1 MSKKVFR
8 VPGEDKSMFNMLPDE
23 HNKLLNYV
31 LESNK
36 KLEKLA
42 EDYNKIIKQIETL
55 IEAKEAIIKD
65 GNISSFNLYMRGNNN
80 HIINYNL
87 EDTRHNDEVKSA
99 MLHVVDILIGERN
112 KKLAGL
118 SVEIHDI
125 LKNYKVKE

>member
-1 MSKKVFR
+1 MSKKVFK
-8 VPGEDKSMFNMLPDE
+8 VPGEDKSMFNMLPAE

-65 GNISSFNLYMRGNNN
+65 GNISSFNLYMRDNNN

-87 EDTRHNDEVKSA
+87 EDTRHNDEVKFA

-125 LKNYKVKE
+125 LKNYKVEE

>member
-1 MSKKVFR
+1 MFQKVI
-8 VPGEDKSMFNMLPDE
+8 
-23 HNKLLNYV
+23 
-31 LESNK
+31 K
-36 KLEKLA
+36 KLEKLV

-65 GNISSFNLYMRGNNN
+65 GNISSFNLYMRDNNN

-87 EDTRHNDEVKSA
+87 EDTRHNDEVKFA

-125 LKNYKVKE
+125 LKNYKVEE